1 MQAPLNAA
9 QKIIEKF
16 GGQSAVAKLI
26 GKGQSTV
33 QHWCKSGVIPA
44 KWQSVLLGLARD
56 ESINISAS
64 DFVKVP
70 EVDVNSDDTPVA
82 DWAGVLEIGAGELPC
97 YVLNNGMRVISRT
110 GATKM
115 LAGPK
120 GGGQLEKYAA
130 AGSLPK
136 YIPNLADKMM
146 DFTLAGVVNKTVR
159 GMSSDAFL
167 EVCEGYVRAWM
178 DGALDTESQKEM
190 AKNANIFLAGCTRV
204 GLAALIDEATGYQ
217 YDRAEDA
224 LRVKLKAFIAEDMRK
239 WEKTFPDDLW
249 HEFARLTNRKGPIH
263 SRPKYWGKLVIELIY
278 DYLDPDVSKW
288 LKDHAPS
295 PQKGQSYHQWLTGQ
309 YGLRKLTEH
318 IWMVIGMARGCK
330 TMEELRAKRAEAT
343 GRQRITVTVYV
354 KPTNPNQPTLFDDDI
369 PGEELSEK

>member
-1 MQAPLNAA
+1 MNAA
-9 QKIIEKF
+9 QAIVSKF
-16 GGQSAVAKLI
+16 GGQSAVAQLI

-44 KWQSVLLGLARD
+44 KWQSILLGIAR
-56 ESINISAS
+56 EQGVAITAS

-70 EVDVNSDDTPVA
+70 EIEINSNDTPIAEFV
-82 DWAGVLEIGAGELPC
+82 GVLQIGAGELPC

-130 AGSLPK
+130 AGALPE
-136 YIPNLADKMM
+136 YMPNLSEKMM
-146 DFTLAGVVNKTVR
+146 DFILPGVVNKTVR

-178 DGALDTESQKEM
+178 DNALDSDSQKEM
-190 AKNANIFLAGCTRV
+190 ARNANVFLAACTRV

-224 LRVKLKAFIAEDMRK
+224 LRVKLKAYIGEEMRK
-239 WEKTFPDDLW
+239 WEKTFPDELW
-249 HEFARLTNRKGPIH
+249 EEFARLTNWKGSIH
-263 SRPKYWGKLVIELIY
+263 SRPKYWGKLVIELVY

-288 LKDHAPS
+288 LKDNAPA

-330 TMEELRAKRAEAT
+330 TMEELRTKRAEAT
-343 GRQRITVTVYV
+343 GRQRVTVTVYV
-354 KPTNPNQPTLFDDDI
+354 KPRNPDQPTLFDNL
-369 PGEELSEK
+369 PGEEPAEKDG